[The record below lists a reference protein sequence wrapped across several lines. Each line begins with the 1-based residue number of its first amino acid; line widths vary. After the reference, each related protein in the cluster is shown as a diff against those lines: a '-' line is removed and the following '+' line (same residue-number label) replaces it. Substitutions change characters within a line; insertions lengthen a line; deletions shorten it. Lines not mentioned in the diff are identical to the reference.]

1 VEDIMKRLLLFL
13 CGILLVCSADLFAQ
27 GTQASPS
34 KAPGQHFVADP
45 GATTEKVNVAL
56 LPHARRDPEETFQSY
71 VMRLVLRNKR
81 IAPDDTPS
89 SLPVRNWKR
98 RSDPL

>member
-1 VEDIMKRLLLFL
+1 MKRLPLFL

-27 GTQASPS
+27 GTQAAPS

-45 GATTEKVNVAL
+45 GATTEKLNVAA
-56 LPHARRDPEETFQSY
+56 LPHARRDPEEAFQSY
-71 VMRLVLRNKR
+71 AMRLVLHNKR
-81 IAPDDTPS
+81 IPPDDRLS
-89 SLPVRNWKR
+89 SLPLHRWKR

>member
-1 VEDIMKRLLLFL
+1 MKRLPLFL

-34 KAPGQHFVADP
+34 RVPGQHFVADP
-45 GATTEKVNVAL
+45 GATAEKVNVAS
-56 LPHARRDPEETFQSY
+56 LPRARRDPEEIFQSY

-81 IAPDDTPS
+81 IAPDDNPS
-89 SLPVRNWKR
+89 SLPVRNLKR